1 MKLVVLDRDGVINFD
16 SDRFIKAPDEWRPI
30 PGSLEAIA
38 LLNQN
43 GYRVAIATNQ
53 SGIGRGLLD
62 MAAFNA
68 INEKMTRHLAQVGG
82 RIDAIFY
89 CPHAA
94 DAQCGCRKPMP
105 GMLREIGRRF
115 NSDLKGIPAIGDA
128 LRDLQ
133 AAYAVG
139 ATPILVGTGK
149 GKLTAKEKE
158 LPPTTQI
165 FEDLAAV
172 ARHLV
177 S

>member
-1 MKLVVLDRDGVINFD
+1 
-16 SDRFIKAPDEWRPI
+16 
-30 PGSLEAIA
+30 
-38 LLNQN
+38 
-43 GYRVAIATNQ
+43 
-53 SGIGRGLLD
+53 
-62 MAAFNA
+62 
-68 INEKMTRHLAQVGG
+68 
-82 RIDAIFY
+82 
-89 CPHAA
+89 
-94 DAQCGCRKPMP
+94 
-105 GMLREIGRRF
+105 MLREIGRRF

-139 ATPILVGTGK
+139 ATPVLVGTGK